1 MVSTISRTQG
11 FDLND
16 YVGAYH
22 KSIRR
27 ARPKKLSFTFS
38 PGKIYV
44 IKGVSGC
51 GKSTLLNIMGGL
63 DTHYTGLYQWDS
75 EPVPSDNPEKL
86 DAFRRQIG
94 YVFQQSLL
102 LSHLTVQQNLEWIR
116 NEPALITYYAEK
128 LGVQALLSS
137 YPEQLSGGERQW
149 IAIIRA
155 LLHQPKLLLADEP
168 TASLDHENSLLCAQ
182 AFLEI
187 KAPDSTIIIATHED
201 CLMRLRMK
209 LSICNTEA

>member
-1 MVSTISRTQG
+1 MITLEHITK
-11 FDLND
+11 
-16 YVGAYH
+16 AYDEPVL
-22 KSIRR
+22 KN
-27 ARPKKLSFTFS
+27 LSFTFS

-149 IAIIRA
+149 IAKIF
-155 LLHQPKLLLADEP
+155 LLRTVLPLPAEA
-168 TASLDHENSLLCAQ
+168 TARRRTHSLTRSRKFSLVRPGL
-182 AFLEI
+182 FG
-187 KAPDSTIIIATHED
+187 D
-201 CLMRLRMK
+201 
-209 LSICNTEA
+209 